1 MSCKTKK
8 RKAMTNEGISN
19 NDYVTISRDGIFVGG
34 KPATVYHEQ
43 TIAKPEQIMQ
53 VWNMPGLEDIIELHV
68 LQSDTDGQVFHPGNP
83 EPAATGHYIW
93 IRANT
98 KYGMSPWIFRLSDI
112 GRNDAA
118 SLCAFQCA
126 WTLRQYPNWVNRLVT
141 AAQANAA
148 NEKAHHGVDAGG
160 VRQR

>member
-1 MSCKTKK
+1 
-8 RKAMTNEGISN
+8 MTN

-34 KPATVYHEQ
+34 KPATVYHGQ

-53 VWNMPGLEDIIELHV
+53 VFKMPGLEDIIEFHV
-68 LQSDTDGQVFHPGNP
+68 LQSHTAGQVFHPGNP

-118 SLCAFQCA
+118 SLCAFQGA
-126 WTLRQYPNWVNRLVT
+126 WTLRQYPNWVNRLTDT
-141 AAQANAA
+141 AKAMAA
-148 NEKAHHGVDAGG
+148 AEKARQGANTNNVH
-160 VRQR
+160 VR